1 MDEKMLSI
9 PYLKAL
15 QLRVALDDFIDV
27 PTVFNQNRLI
37 TDIII
42 YLEEQEKEEEKCTY

>member
-1 MDEKMLSI
+1 MDEMLSV

-15 QLRVALDDFIDV
+15 QLRAALDDFIDV

-37 TDIII
+37 TDILI
-42 YLEEQEKEEEKCTY
+42 YMEEQETEGDEKL